1 MGRADPGVRRGP
13 GPVRARAD
21 RAAVRRG
28 RGTAVAAADRLTGVP
43 KPVRGAAAQ
52 APGRPAGDRDH
63 VPALP
68 RGQGLG
74 DHSEKN
80 SMTDLAGT
88 RDALG
93 QSYAAIEN
101 LGAVLSP
108 TQWRAQSLCPDWTA
122 RGVVTHLASVEHM
135 LVGMA
140 A

>member
-1 MGRADPGVRRGP
+1 MGRADPGVQRRP
-13 GPVRARAD
+13 GPVRARAH

-28 RGTAVAAADRLTGVP
+28 RGPAVAAADRLAGVP
-43 KPVRGAAAQ
+43 EPVRGAAAQ

-68 RGQGLG
+68 RREGLG
-74 DHSEKN
+74 DHSEGDA
-80 SMTDLAGT
+80 MTDLAGT
-88 RDALG
+88 RDALE

-101 LGAVLSP
+101 LATVLSP
-108 TQWRAQSLCPDWTA
+108 AQWRAQSLCPDWTA